1 MAARE
6 LRAGCADRRAP
17 TEPPPWPPES
27 SAWAASMAVE
37 NLCAGVREARGRWEA
52 AGASGEGRRRR
63 RQRAQAATR
72 GGAAW
77 GDQCEAEAEGDRGVN
92 G

>member
-6 LRAGCADRRAP
+6 LRAGCAGRRAL
-17 TEPPPWPPES
+17 TEPPPGPPDS
-27 SAWAASMAVE
+27 YAWAASMAVE
-37 NLCAGVREARGRWEA
+37 ELCAGAREARGRWEE
-52 AGASGEGRRRR
+52 AGASGEGRRRCG
-63 RQRAQAATR
+63 QRAQAATR

-77 GDQCEAEAEGDRGVN
+77 GDRCEAEAGGDRGVN